1 MATDHHAVFN
11 TQVAHDYKAD
21 KNTVFFSNA
30 KPEAYLID
38 VKFTF
43 RYGPIIKIRV

>member
-38 VKFTF
+38 VKFAF
-43 RYGPIIKIRV
+43 RYYKSL